1 MTVRSKREFKFL
13 REQVGYRQIDLAREM
28 GVSERS
34 VKRWEDIKSENYHAP
49 EAAWEILDKAVDLQ
63 MLVVEDA
70 LSHIDESI
78 EELGYPNSIQLIYWM
93 NQDEYDQYHCIEDDG
108 DWRQANAN
116 NRIIA
121 YILMEQG
128 FNIEWIEASENTVPK
143 MLKKGEIDCDLGIQ
157 MEWL

>member
-1 MTVRSKREFKFL
+1 MRSKREFKFL

-34 VKRWEDIKSENYHAP
+34 VKRWEDVKSENYHAP
-49 EAAWEILDKAVDLQ
+49 EAAWEILDNAVDLQ
-63 MLVVEDA
+63 MLVVEDS
-70 LSHIDESI
+70 LSRIDEAI
-78 EELGYPNSIQLIYWM
+78 EKLGYPNNIQLIYWM
-93 NQDEYDQYHCIEDDG
+93 NQDEYDQYHCIEDGG

-143 MLKKGEIDCDLGIQ
+143 MIKKGEIDCDLGIQ
-157 MEWL
+157 MECL

>member
-1 MTVRSKREFKFL
+1 MRSKREFKFL

-28 GVSERS
+28 GISERS
-34 VKRWEDIKSENYHAP
+34 VKRWEDVKSENYHAP

-63 MLVVEDA
+63 MLVVEDS
-70 LSHIDESI
+70 LSRIDEAI
-78 EELGYPNSIQLIYWM
+78 EKFGYPNNIQLIYWM
-93 NQDEYDQYHCIEDDG
+93 NQDEYDQYHCIEDGG

>member
-1 MTVRSKREFKFL
+1 MRSKREFKFL
-13 REQVGYRQIDLAREM
+13 REQVGYRQSDLAREM

-34 VKRWEDIKSENYHAP
+34 VKRWEDVKSENYHAP

-63 MLVVEDA
+63 MLVVEDS
-70 LSHIDESI
+70 LSRIDEAI
-78 EELGYPNSIQLIYWM
+78 EKLGYPNNIQLIYWM
-93 NQDEYDQYHCIEDDG
+93 NQDEYDQYHCIEDGG

>member
-1 MTVRSKREFKFL
+1 MRSKREFKFL

-34 VKRWEDIKSENYHAP
+34 VKRWEDVKSENYHAP

-63 MLVVEDA
+63 MLVVEDS
-70 LSHIDESI
+70 LSRIDEAI
-78 EELGYPNSIQLIYWM
+78 EKLGYPNNIQLIYWM
-93 NQDEYDQYHCIEDDG
+93 NQDEYDQYHCIEDGG

-143 MLKKGEIDCDLGIQ
+143 MLKNGEIDCDLGIQ